1 MGATVALLAIQSA
14 VALCLHKNVNIHIVT
29 ILWIYRDVRESYTQT
44 SSHSSRLFMSSTCCH
59 SWRAPAGARRV
70 QQCTRPPFSP

>member
-1 MGATVALLAIQSA
+1 MQVAPGSSTKRCAHVCMGATVALLAIQSA

-59 SWRAPAGARRV
+59 S
-70 QQCTRPPFSP
+70 